1 MKVVSLVY
9 QEGNV
14 PQWENLAI
22 LETLVPG
29 GQTQKI
35 KIIPHGVFLFSL
47 IQEVM
52 RCINITM
59 NSEMD
64 YQFDVSK
71 IKKLKF
77 RSKFSSILFGHFKN
91 SN

>member
-1 MKVVSLVY
+1 MKAVSLVY
-9 QEGNV
+9 LEGNV
-14 PQWENLAI
+14 PLLENLVI
-22 LETLVPG
+22 LGILVPG
-29 GQTQKI
+29 GQIQKI
-35 KIIPHGVFLFSL
+35 KIIPHGVFPFSL
-47 IQEVM
+47 ILEVM

-59 NSEMD
+59 NSIMD
-64 YQFDVSK
+64 YQSDVSK